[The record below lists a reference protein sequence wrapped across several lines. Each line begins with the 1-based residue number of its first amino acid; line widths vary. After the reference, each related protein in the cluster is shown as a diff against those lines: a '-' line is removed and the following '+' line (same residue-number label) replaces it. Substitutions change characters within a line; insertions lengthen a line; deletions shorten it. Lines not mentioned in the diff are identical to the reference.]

1 MNSDRKKTLGQG
13 STGLSLV
20 ELLLVLAI
28 MAILAGTGLV
38 YMNTDGYRLRAEANN
53 LKSTLQEARME
64 AVKRNES
71 VKVVLDPEWY
81 RVEMVNDS
89 DDVLVHYNFRDNIGL
104 HCKDMGELTTGSI
117 TFGSLGTASNS
128 HIKIG
133 NNSRNYSV
141 FVNSAGRILL
151 DGPHENNG

>member
-1 MNSDRKKTLGQG
+1 MNSDRKKIMSQD

-28 MAILAGTGLV
+28 MAILTGTGLV

-71 VKVVLDPEWY
+71 ASVKLWTQQYETSTGAVVDLSPHDL
-81 RVEMVNDS
+81 S
-89 DDVLVHYNFRDNIGL
+89 LSFSG
-104 HCKDMGELTTGSI
+104 GGSLPSGGYTI
-117 TFGSLGTASNS
+117 TFSPLGTAPNS
-128 HIKIG
+128 HYHLKNPSDNKISVRINSVG
-133 NNSRNYSV
+133 N
-141 FVNSAGRILL
+141 IWL
-151 DGPHENNG
+151 E